1 MFKRILYIVLFT
13 IMAITANAQFVA
25 EMNYLAR

>member
-1 MFKRILYIVLFT
+1 MFKRILYIVLF
-13 IMAITANAQFVA
+13 MFMSVAVRAQFVA